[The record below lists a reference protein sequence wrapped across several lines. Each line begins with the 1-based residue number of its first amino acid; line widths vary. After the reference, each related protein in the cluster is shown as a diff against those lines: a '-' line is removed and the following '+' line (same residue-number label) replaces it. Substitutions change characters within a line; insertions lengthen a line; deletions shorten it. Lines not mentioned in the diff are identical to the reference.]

1 MTQQSCGNIAPNV
14 ARSRLWEVAVLAAA
28 IGSIIAAFNTAQTEL
43 NPSLLLAVIAASMVM
58 GALGLRLPRGDVVRV
73 DALAASAALAL
84 LPAQVGMVA
93 LFLGLLVGMIFAR
106 HMTRSSLW
114 SVIVDANRHVV
125 SLGAAYAL
133 QSALSVDSMPLVLS
147 AGLAIS
153 VYVAVELGSLVVQ
166 AALSADSSLILEGS
180 SMIRSVWQIYLG
192 QACLGVA
199 LAVVYPAMGGWA
211 IPVMT
216 VLGAILLNGFA
227 MYLRV
232 KTAYQE
238 TIGAL
243 AKVSELHMAG
253 RTGHAQEVANMSVA
267 VGRRLGLGARKLEAL
282 NYAALLHEIGSLDRD
297 AGASIAHDGVAEWAH
312 KGAEILQAVPFLA
325 SAAAIVDCQQL
336 GLDAER
342 GSGSYGHDALLGGA
356 IVRACCLADEARR
369 ADSNAGRQLSAVN
382 LMAAIEDEGRWIP
395 QEVIRVTADAF
406 ESLDTA

>member
-1 MTQQSCGNIAPNV
+1 
-14 ARSRLWEVAVLAAA
+14 
-28 IGSIIAAFNTAQTEL
+28 L
-43 NPSLLLAVIAASMVM
+43 NPSLFAAVFSASVVM

-84 LPAQVGMVA
+84 LPAHVGMTA
-93 LFLGLLVGMIFAR
+93 LLLGLLAGMIFAR
-106 HMTRSSLW
+106 HITRSSLW
-114 SVIVDANRHVV
+114 SVVVDANRHVV
-125 SLGAAYAL
+125 ALGAAYAV
-133 QSALSVDSMPLVLS
+133 QSALSVDSAMPVVVS
-147 AGLAIS
+147 AGVAIS
-153 VYVAVELGSLVVQ
+153 VYVAVELGSLVIQ
-166 AALSADSSLILEGS
+166 AALSADSSLLLTGS
-180 SMIRSVWQIYLG
+180 SMFRSVWQIYLG

-199 LAVVYPAMGGWA
+199 LAVVYPTMGVWV

-297 AGASIAHDGVAEWAH
+297 AGALIAHDGVSEWAH
-312 KGAEILQAVPFLA
+312 KGSEILQAVPFLA

-336 GLDAER
+336 ASNAAAEA
-342 GSGSYGHDALLGGA
+342 GSYCSDALLGGA

-369 ADSNAGRQLSAVN
+369 VDRTAGRKLSFEDLV
-382 LMAAIEDEGRWIP
+382 AAIEDEGRWIP
-395 QEVIRVTADAF
+395 QEVVRVTADAF
-406 ESLDTA
+406 GSLDVV